1 MVIHANYFEA
11 IMLVCFGLA
20 WPVSIY
26 KLLKSKT
33 AKGKSINFLFIIFT
47 GYIAGIL
54 FELFGARDNV
64 MYLYFI
70 NTAIVFVDIVLT
82 IYYTKHD
89 RRRDQI
95 LEAEA
100 VSS

>member
-11 IMLVCFGLA
+11 IMLICFGLA

-33 AKGKSINFLFIIFT
+33 AKGKSIYFLFIILT

-54 FELFGARDNV
+54 FEIFGARDNV
-64 MYLYFI
+64 IYLYFL
-70 NTAIVFVDIVLT
+70 NTAIVVIDIIIT
-82 IYYTKHD
+82 IYYSKQD
-89 RRRDQI
+89 RRRDQ
-95 LEAEA
+95 LQADA
-100 VSS
+100 ATS